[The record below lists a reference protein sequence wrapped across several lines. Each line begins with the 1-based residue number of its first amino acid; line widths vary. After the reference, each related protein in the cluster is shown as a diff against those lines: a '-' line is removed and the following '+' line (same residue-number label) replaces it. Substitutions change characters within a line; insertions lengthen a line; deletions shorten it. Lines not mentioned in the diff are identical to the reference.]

1 VNTILSIIFLL
12 VALGLLWRPLVS
24 GAAERLLAMPSWR
37 PFVWLN
43 LAVGISLILWSIS
56 VLDWFQQ
63 VEWVVLFVL
72 GALGSLK
79 GLSLWI
85 FPDWSRSLA
94 VKFIDNYWRFA
105 LPLSMLYLAL
115 ALLLI
120 RFG

>member
-1 VNTILSIIFLL
+1 
-12 VALGLLWRPLVS
+12 
-24 GAAERLLAMPSWR
+24 
-37 PFVWLN
+37 
-43 LAVGISLILWSIS
+43 
-56 VLDWFQQ
+56 
-63 VEWVVLFVL
+63 VLFVL